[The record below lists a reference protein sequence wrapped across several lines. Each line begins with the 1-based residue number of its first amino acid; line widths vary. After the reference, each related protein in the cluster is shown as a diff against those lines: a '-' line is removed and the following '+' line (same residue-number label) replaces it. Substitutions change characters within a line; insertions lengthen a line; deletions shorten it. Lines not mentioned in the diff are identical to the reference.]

1 MAHVDESKA
10 IRVTNL
16 DVPAQDVPI
25 QSQVIQHRKGE
36 SPALSF
42 GQERIWFTEQLTPG
56 TAGYVVHS
64 TVRMGGPLD
73 ADLLR
78 AAVDT
83 AAARHDSLRMRFTE
97 NLDGEPQVEVVPQVT
112 VPFTVL
118 DADNEAHARELV
130 DAAVRTPFDLAV
142 APLLR
147 VLLVRLGDDD
157 QVLHVG
163 MHHIVSDGWSLNLL
177 LAEVAALYGALT
189 DGLPVPPAPA
199 IDYADYAAWQRVRG
213 DGPAVQRELT
223 YWTGALAG
231 VPPLQLPTDR
241 PRPAVQSYAG
251 DVHRFGFDAELT
263 AALRRLSRAHRSTL
277 YMTLLTG
284 WQATLFRYSG
294 QRDFAVGSPVAGR
307 VVPEVEN
314 LVGLF
319 VNTVAIRAD
328 LSRAPANGA
337 GGGGAGDRGGASSA
351 GDGGEPG
358 FGELLRR
365 TRGRVLRALSH
376 QEVPFERLVKELNV
390 ARDVSRAPVFQ
401 VLFTLQNYSR
411 ARSSWPRGITTGAF
425 GSDTAAARFDL
436 SLYVSETGDGLR
448 AMLVYNTDLFDAATV
463 ARLTGHYRAL
473 LRAAVADPDRPV
485 VDLPLLD
492 DAQQRQLTA
501 FSTGPVP
508 GTDRPR
514 PATAGAVNLGDLVT
528 RHATATPQAPAV
540 VHGDDLISYAELD
553 RRANQLAHQLREQGV
568 APGHLVGVCLDQSVQ
583 LAVALLAV
591 LRAGGAYLPLDPEQP
606 PARLRLMLA
615 DAAPTVVLTS
625 SAIRAEL
632 GGDAAQA
639 ALAGATCLDRIAPV
653 VAKQPTGPPAGAAG
667 GDDLA
672 YVIYTSGSTGVPKG
686 VAVAHRQ
693 VLNYLDGVAER
704 FDVVPAGRYA
714 LLQSLSFDFSVTV
727 FYLALATGGCVHLVP
742 RRCTGE
748 ELADALRTGRI
759 DYLKMTPS
767 HLRALAAEVDT
778 ARLLPRRALILGGEA
793 ADLDWAADLAGHGV
807 PVFNHYGPTEATV
820 GVTTY
825 RVSAHERGPGSVPIG
840 RPLPYARVHVL
851 DARLRP
857 VPVGVPGEVYL
868 GGDRLARGY
877 LNRPG
882 LTGQR
887 FVPDPFGPP
896 GSRLYR
902 TGDLGAW
909 RADGELLFLGRTD
922 HQVKIRGYRVELG
935 EVEAA
940 LREIPGVR
948 QAAVLLRD
956 DRLVGYLERVPQD
969 PAPETAHGPEPAE
982 LRRLLADRLPDHMI
996 PSRYCWLD
1004 RLPLQEHG
1012 KIDRRALPEPGDDQP
1027 AREYVEP
1034 TGPVQTLIAAVWQAV
1049 LQVPRVGADDDFFEL
1064 GGHSLLATQVVA
1076 RLRRELPTVRV
1087 GDGAPPAVSVMDL
1100 FRHRTVRELAAL
1112 LTDGDTERGRLLHE
1126 LTAPTSAA
1134 ERVAT
1139 LVCVPYG
1146 GGSAVVYQP
1155 LADALPAGWRLLSVA
1170 MPGHDIGLADEP
1182 APIDEVAE
1190 GVVAEILDRVDG
1202 PLILYGHCGPGGA
1215 LAVEVAR
1222 RLEQAGRELTAVYLG
1237 AIFPFGRPTGGLL
1250 GPLLR
1255 LRLVERVRSDRIYR
1269 TWLQA
1274 QGTSIGSLDPEEA
1287 AFLIRALRH
1296 DARVS
1301 EDYFTALMRDQVT
1314 PLRAPVISVV
1324 GERDRG
1330 TDFHEE
1336 RFQEWHFL
1344 SDRTALAVIDEAGHY
1359 FLKYR
1364 AGELAEIVTGVH
1376 LRLAVPAEPDVPP
1389 TDDAGVEDPAWRLHA
1404 VSDRGPAADPPGA
1417 RSGPSAPD
1425 RAATGPDR
1433 AGGPQPSLRR
1443 FGLVA
1448 AGQIVTTTGTA
1459 LTNFAVPLW
1468 IYLETGSLARFA
1480 LFSIVSLLP
1489 GLLIAPL
1496 AGALI
1501 DRTSRRRV
1509 LLAASV
1515 AAGGAKAV
1523 MAGLLIADRAE
1534 IWHFYLLVG
1543 WLSVALAFQRLSF
1556 VSAVPQLVPKRFL
1569 GHANG
1574 LTQTAVGLTQFM
1586 VPLLAVALLEAV
1598 GLRGIMII
1606 DVVAYVFAVTVLIAI
1621 RFPRTLA
1628 LQRRES
1634 LGQEILNGL
1643 RYSLRR
1649 REFRGMLAFFAALN
1663 LFLFPVLFLLSPLV
1677 LGFAELAE
1685 VARIALT
1692 GGVGAAVG
1700 GLVMLVWGGPRRYRM
1715 RAVLIGTLGIAV
1727 ACAVTGLRPSLL
1739 VIGAGAFGMYCA
1751 LGLVNGIYNTIIQI
1765 KVPPRFHGRVF
1776 ALNQMV
1782 AWSTMPLG
1790 WGVIAPLAT
1799 SLMEPLLMPDGA
1811 LAGTVGLVIGVGPG
1825 RGIAL
1830 LYIAFGVCI
1839 ALTAIVSMRTRVLS
1853 RFDDEVPDAPPDDLV
1868 GIETRQARVAASP
1881 GGGQR
1886 AQQPASPGGG
1896 R

>member
-1 MAHVDESKA
+1 MQ
-10 IRVTNL
+10 RRNG
-16 DVPAQDVPI
+16 Q
-25 QSQVIQHRKGE
+25 

-42 GQERIWFTEQLTPG
+42 GQERIWFTEQLTPD
-56 TAGYVVHS
+56 TAGYIVHS
-64 TVRMGGPLD
+64 TVRLHGPLD

-78 AAVDT
+78 AALDT
-83 AAARHDSLRMRFTE
+83 CATRHDSLRMCFTE
-97 NLDGEPQVEVVPQVT
+97 NAHGEPQVAVIPQVT
-112 VPFTVL
+112 VPFTVVT
-118 DADNEAHARELV
+118 ADDEAHARTLV
-130 DAAVRTPFDLAV
+130 DAAVRTPFDLTT

-147 VLLVRLGDDD
+147 VLLVRLGEAD

-189 DGLPVPPAPA
+189 DGRPVPPPPSV
-199 IDYADYAAWQRVRG
+199 DYTDYAAWQRDRS
-213 DGPAVQRELT
+213 DGPAAERELA
-223 YWTGALAG
+223 YWRGALAG
-231 VPPLQLPTDR
+231 VPPLELPTDR
-241 PRPAVQSYAG
+241 PRPAVASYAG
-251 DVHRFGFDAELT
+251 DVHRFAFDAELT
-263 AALRRLSRAHRSTL
+263 AGLRRLGRAQRATL
-277 YMTLLTG
+277 YMTLLAG
-284 WQATLFRYSG
+284 WQALLFRYSG

-307 VVPEVEN
+307 VVPELEK

-328 LSRAPANGA
+328 LSAKPHDG
-337 GGGGAGDRGGASSA
+337 GDRK
-351 GDGGEPG
+351 DGGSENDDREKGDRENDGEPS
-358 FGELLRR
+358 FSDLLRR
-365 TRGRVLRALSH
+365 TRNSVVRALSH

-390 ARDVSRAPVFQ
+390 TRDVSRAPVFQ
-401 VLFTLQNYSR
+401 TLFTLQNYSR
-411 ARSSWPRGITTGAF
+411 AATTWPQGLTSTGF
-425 GSDTAAARFDL
+425 GSDAAAARFDL
-436 SLYVSETGDGLR
+436 SLYVSETSDGLR
-448 AMLVYNTDLFDAATV
+448 GMLVYNTDLFDPDT
-463 ARLTGHYRAL
+463 ARQLGAHYETL
-473 LRAAVADPDRPV
+473 LRAALARPDLPV

-492 DAQQRQLTA
+492 DGQERRLREFA
-501 FSTGPVP
+501 TGPTP
-508 GTDRPR
+508 PADAPR
-514 PATAGAVNLGDLVT
+514 PATAGAVTLADLID
-528 RHATATPQAPAV
+528 RHVAGSPQAPAV
-540 VHGDDLISYAELD
+540 VCGEDRIDYRELD
-553 RRANQLAHQLREQGV
+553 RRANQLAHFLRARGV
-568 APGHLVGVCLDQSVQ
+568 GPDRLVGICLDQSVE
-583 LAVALLAV
+583 LAVALLGV

-606 PARLRLMLA
+606 PARLALMLA
-615 DAAPTVVLTS
+615 DADPAVVLTS
-625 SAIRAEL
+625 SEIRAEL
-632 GGDAAQA
+632 SSGTNQTDPTDRAGQTDPTGGVASQIDR
-639 ALAGATCLDRIAPV
+639 ATCLDLINDTLA
-653 VAKQPTGPPAGAAG
+653 AQPTHRPESGAG
-667 GDDLA
+667 GDHLA
-672 YVIYTSGSTGVPKG
+672 YVIYTSGSTGTPKG

-704 FDVVPAGRYA
+704 FSIVPASRYA

-727 FYLALATGGCVHLVP
+727 FYLALATGGTVHLVP

-748 ELADALRTGRI
+748 ELADELRTRAI

-767 HLRALAAEVDT
+767 HLTALAAEVDP

-793 ADLDWAADLAGHGV
+793 ADLGWAAGLARHGV
-807 PVFNHYGPTEATV
+807 AVFNHYGPTEATV

-825 RVSAHERGPGSVPIG
+825 PVSADDRGPGAVPIG

-851 DARLRP
+851 DTRMRP
-857 VPVGVPGEVYL
+857 VPVGVPGEIYL

-877 LNRPG
+877 LHQPE
-882 LTGQR
+882 LTEER
-887 FVPDPFGPP
+887 FVSDPFGQP
-896 GSRLYR
+896 GDRLYR
-902 TGDLGAW
+902 TGDRGRW
-909 RADGELLFLGRTD
+909 RADGQLVFLGRTD
-922 HQVKIRGYRVELG
+922 HQVKIRGFRVELG

-940 LREIPGVR
+940 LRDLPAVH
-948 QAAVLLRD
+948 QAAVVLRD
-956 DRLVGYLERVPQD
+956 DRLVAYLEPTSQEATPDRATPD
-969 PAPETAHGPEPAE
+969 RATPDRTAPDRTE

-996 PSRYCWLD
+996 PSRFCWLD
-1004 RLPLQEHG
+1004 RLPLQDHG
-1012 KIDRRALPEPGDDQP
+1012 KVDRRALPDPVDEQP
-1027 AREYVEP
+1027 TGERVEP
-1034 TGPVQTLIAAVWQAV
+1034 AGPVETLIAEIWRTV
-1049 LQVPRVGADDDFFEL
+1049 LGVAGVGATDDFFDL

-1076 RLRRELPTVRV
+1076 RLRRELPTVTGV
-1087 GDGAPPAVSVMDL
+1087 GTADARPAVSVMDL
-1100 FRHRTVRELAAL
+1100 FRHRTVRELAGL
-1112 LTDGDTERGRLLHE
+1112 LTGDGTDRGLLLHE
-1126 LTAPTSAA
+1126 LTPPAPDTT
-1134 ERVAT
+1134 RVAT

-1155 LADALPAGWRLLSVA
+1155 LADALPAGHRLLSVA

-1182 APIDEVAE
+1182 APIEEVAQ

-1222 RLEQAGRELTAVYLG
+1222 RLEAAGRDLDAVYLG
-1237 AIFPFGRPTGGLL
+1237 AVFPFGRPSGGIF

-1255 LRLVERVRSDRIYR
+1255 LRLVERIRSDRIYR

-1274 QGTSIGSLDPEEA
+1274 QGTSIGSLDPDEV
-1287 AFLIRALRH
+1287 AFLIKAMRH

-1301 EDYFTALMRDQVT
+1301 EDYFTALLRDQVT
-1314 PLRAPVISVV
+1314 KLRAPVISVV

-1330 TDFHEE
+1330 TDFYEE

-1364 AGELAEIVTGVH
+1364 AEELADIVTGVH
-1376 LRLAVPAEPDVPP
+1376 HRPATPTNAVDPP
-1389 TDDAGVEDPAWRLHA
+1389 TPTNAVDPAWRLQA
-1404 VSDRGPAADPPGA
+1404 VSDRRPAAADTATSDGSARPAVAPPA
-1417 RSGPSAPD
+1417 
-1425 RAATGPDR
+1425 
-1433 AGGPQPSLRR
+1433 GPQPSLRR

-1448 AGQIVTTTGTA
+1448 AGQIITTTGTA
-1459 LTNFAVPLW
+1459 MTNFAVPLW

-1489 GLLIAPL
+1489 GLVLAPL
-1496 AGALI
+1496 AGAVI
-1501 DRTSRRRV
+1501 DRTSRRRI
-1509 LLAASV
+1509 LLLSSV
-1515 AAGGAKAV
+1515 GAGGAKAV
-1523 MAGLLIADRAE
+1523 MAGLLIADQAQ

-1543 WLSVALAFQRLSF
+1543 WLSVVLAFQRLSF

-1606 DVVAYVFAVTVLIAI
+1606 DVVAYVFAIAVLIAI

-1634 LGQEILNGL
+1634 LGQEILGGL

-1677 LGFAELAE
+1677 LGFADLAQ
-1685 VARIALT
+1685 VAQIALT
-1692 GGVGAAVG
+1692 GGVGAALG

-1727 ACAVTGLRPSLL
+1727 ACVLTGLRPSLL
-1739 VIGAGAFGMYCA
+1739 VIGAGAFGMYCS

-1765 KVPPRFHGRVF
+1765 KVPARFHGRVF

-1811 LAGTVGLVIGVGPG
+1811 LASSVGVVIGVGPG

-1830 LYIAFGVCI
+1830 LYVVFGLGI
-1839 ALTAIVSMRTRVLS
+1839 ALTAIVSLRTRVLS
-1853 RFDDEVPDAPPDDLV
+1853 RFDDEVPDAPPDDLI
-1868 GIETRQARVAASP
+1868 GIEARQARIAA
-1881 GGGQR
+1881 GAR
-1886 AQQPASPGGG
+1886 
-1896 R
+1896 

>member
-1 MAHVDESKA
+1 M
-10 IRVTNL
+10 TNL
-16 DVPAQDVPI
+16 DLPAQDVPI
-25 QSQVIQHRKGE
+25 QSHGIQHRKGQ
-36 SPALSF
+36 SPELSF

-56 TAGYVVHS
+56 TAAYVVHS
-64 TVRMGGPLD
+64 TVRLRGPVD

-78 AAVDT
+78 AALDT

-97 NLDGEPQVEVVPQVT
+97 SRDGAPQVEVARQVS
-112 VPFTVL
+112 VPFTMV
-118 DADNEAHARELV
+118 DAVDEAAAREVV
-130 DAAVRTPFDLAV
+130 DAAVRTPFDLAT

-147 VLLVRLGDDD
+147 ALLVRLGPTD

-177 LAEVAALYGALT
+177 LAEVAGLYGALT
-189 DGLPVPPAPA
+189 DGRPVPAPPT
-199 IDYADYAAWQRVRG
+199 IDYTDYAAWQRERS
-213 DGPAVQRELT
+213 DGPAARRELD
-223 YWTGALAG
+223 YWSEALAG
-231 VPPLQLPTDR
+231 VPPLELATDR
-241 PRPAVQSYAG
+241 PRPAVASYAG
-251 DVHRFGFDAELT
+251 DVHRFAFDADLT
-263 AALRRLSRAHRSTL
+263 AGLRRLGRTYRSTL
-277 YMTLLTG
+277 YMTLLAG
-284 WQATLFRYSG
+284 WQAVLFRHSG

-307 VVPEVEN
+307 VVPEVEG

-328 LSRAPANGA
+328 LSATA
-337 GGGGAGDRGGASSA
+337 GSDTAGSGSTGTA
-351 GDGGEPG
+351 GSGGEPG

-365 TRGRVLRALSH
+365 TRSRVLRALSH
-376 QEVPFERLVKELNV
+376 QEIPFERLVKELNV
-390 ARDVSRAPVFQ
+390 TRDVGRAPVFQ

-411 ARSSWPRGITTGAF
+411 AVSDWPAGIGTAPF
-425 GSDTAAARFDL
+425 GSDAAAARFDL
-436 SLYVSETGDGLR
+436 SLYVSEADDGLR
-448 AMLVYNTDLFDAATV
+448 AMLVYNTDLFDRATV
-463 ARLTGHYRAL
+463 ARLADRFQAL
-473 LRAAVADPDRPV
+473 LRAAVAEPDRPV

-492 DAQQRQLTA
+492 DGQRRQLLD
-501 FSTGPVP
+501 FGTGPVP
-508 GTDRPR
+508 AADRPR
-514 PATAGAVNLGDLVT
+514 LATAGVATLGDLIT
-528 RHATATPQAPAV
+528 RHAAATPRSPAV
-540 VHGDDLISYAELD
+540 VCGDARIDYADLD
-553 RRANQLAHQLREQGV
+553 RRANQLAHQLRQQGV
-568 APGHLVGVCLDQSVQ
+568 GPGQLVGVCLEQSVE
-583 LAVALLAV
+583 LAVALLGV

-606 PARLRLMLA
+606 PARLALMLA
-615 DAAPTVVLTS
+615 DAAPTVVLTDT
-625 SAIRAEL
+625 ATRAGL
-632 GGDAAQA
+632 GDGGDGPANP
-639 ALAGATCLDRIAPV
+639 LADATCLDRIASV
-653 VAKQPTGPPAGAAG
+653 VAGRPTHPPADGAS

-693 VLNYLDGVAER
+693 VLNYLDGVADR
-704 FDVVPAGRYA
+704 FDIVPTSRYA

-748 ELADALRTGRI
+748 ELADALRAGRI

-793 ADLDWAADLAGHGV
+793 ADLDWAAELAGHGV

-825 RVSAHERGPGSVPIG
+825 RVSADEHGPGSVPIG
-840 RPLPYARVHVL
+840 RPLPYARVYVL
-851 DARLRP
+851 DARMCP

-877 LNRPG
+877 LRRPE

-896 GSRLYR
+896 GARLYR
-902 TGDLGAW
+902 TGDLGRW
-909 RADGELLFLGRTD
+909 RADGQLVFLGRTD

-935 EVEAA
+935 EIEAA
-940 LREIPGVR
+940 LRELPGVR
-948 QAAVLLRD
+948 QAAVVLRG
-956 DRLVGYLERVPQD
+956 DRLVGYLEPSA
-969 PAPETAHGPEPAE
+969 PASELAPAE
-982 LRRLLADRLPDHMI
+982 LRRALADRLPEHMI
-996 PSRYCWLD
+996 PGRYRWLD
-1004 RLPLQEHG
+1004 RLPLQDHG
-1012 KIDRRALPEPGDDQP
+1012 KIDRAALPDPVDEQP
-1027 AREYVEP
+1027 TGAYVEP
-1034 TGPVQTLIAAVWQAV
+1034 TGPVQTLIADIWRAV
-1049 LQVPRVGADDDFFEL
+1049 LKVPRVGATDDFFDL

-1076 RLRRELPTVRV
+1076 RLRRELPGVHT
-1087 GDGAPPAVSVMDL
+1087 GDGGPPTVSVMDL
-1100 FRHRTVRELAAL
+1100 FRHRTVRELADL
-1112 LTDGDTERGRLLHE
+1112 LTDGAADRGALLHE
-1126 LTAPTSAA
+1126 LTAPAPA
-1134 ERVAT
+1134 GPAVAT

-1155 LADALPAGWRLLSVA
+1155 LADALPAGYRLLSVA
-1170 MPGHDIGLADEP
+1170 VPGHDIGLADEP
-1182 APIDEVAE
+1182 APIEEVAG
-1190 GVVAEILDRVDG
+1190 GVVAEILARVEG

-1222 RLEQAGRELTAVYLG
+1222 RLEAAGRELDAVYLG
-1237 AIFPFGRPTGGLL
+1237 AVFPFGRPTGGIF

-1255 LRLVERVRSDRIYR
+1255 LRLVERIRSDRIYR

-1274 QGTSIGSLDPEEA
+1274 QGTSIGSLDPDEV
-1287 AFLIRALRH
+1287 AFLIRAMRH

-1301 EDYFTALMRDQVT
+1301 EDYFTALLRDQVT
-1314 PLRAPVISVV
+1314 KLRAPVISVV

-1344 SDRTALAVIDEAGHY
+1344 SDRTALAVVDEAGHY

-1364 AGELAEIVTGVH
+1364 ADELAEIVTGTH
-1376 LRLAVPAEPDVPP
+1376 LRLAAPPPPA
-1389 TDDAGVEDPAWRLHA
+1389 DDTMAGAGSDPVDDSAWRLQA
-1404 VSDRGPAADPPGA
+1404 VSDRSPGAGGDGPGPPVGTHDGPGPPGA
-1417 RSGPSAPD
+1417 GSAA
-1425 RAATGPDR
+1425 RTSAA
-1433 AGGPQPSLRR
+1433 PQPSLGR
-1443 FGLVA
+1443 FGLIAV
-1448 AGQIVTTTGTA
+1448 GQIITTTGTA

-1496 AGALI
+1496 AGAVI

-1523 MAGLLIADRAE
+1523 LAGLLLTDRAE

-1543 WLSVALAFQRLSF
+1543 WLSVVLAFQRLAF

-1598 GLRGIMII
+1598 GLPGIMVI
-1606 DVVAYVFAVTVLIAI
+1606 DVVAYVFAVVVLIVI

-1634 LGQEILNGL
+1634 LWQEIVGGL
-1643 RYSLRR
+1643 RYSLSR
-1649 REFRGMLAFFAALN
+1649 REFRGMLTFFAALN
-1663 LFLFPVLFLLSPLV
+1663 LFLFPVLFLVSPLV
-1677 LGFAELAE
+1677 LGFAELAQ
-1685 VARIALT
+1685 VARIALI

-1715 RAVLIGTLGIAV
+1715 RVVLVGTLGIAV
-1727 ACAVTGLRPSLL
+1727 ACVLTGLRPNLL
-1739 VIGAGAFGMYCA
+1739 VIGAGVFGMYCA
-1751 LGLVNGIYNTIIQI
+1751 LGLVNGVYNTIVQI

-1799 SLMEPLLMPDGA
+1799 SAMEPLLMPGGA
-1811 LAGTVGLVIGVGPG
+1811 LASSVGVVIGVGPG

-1830 LYIAFGVCI
+1830 LYITFGLCI
-1839 ALTAIVSMRTRVLS
+1839 ALTAVVSLRTRVLS

-1868 GIETRQARVAASP
+1868 GLEARQARLARQ
-1881 GGGQR
+1881 QR
-1886 AQQPASPGGG
+1886 QLARSA